1 MTKLETRTGAWPGGD
16 TRTSGRAS
24 PPAAG
29 GLDAWIGTNTLGGVV
44 LQVVRQVDEREI
56 RRVAAL
62 NAGLAYRPLTL
73 LALVTYCY
81 ATEIY
86 GSADIESLMRRDATF
101 RAQCGN
107 EFPDWRAI
115 RRFRRE
121 NREAI
126 HRSLVETFRRL
137 IRVCSLGGDGE
148 PRDGRF
154 AGPVGPNRRPTCRDV
169 GSRTEP
175 NGPCANWPAGNAE
188 IDEQALSDEARR
200 RIEIAMWMDQ
210 MAIED

>member
-1 MTKLETRTGAWPGGD
+1 
-16 TRTSGRAS
+16 
-24 PPAAG
+24 
-29 GLDAWIGTNTLGGVV
+29 VV
-44 LQVVRQVDEREI
+44 LQVVRQVDECEI

-62 NAGLAYRPLTL
+62 DAGLAYRPLTL

-86 GSADIESLMRRDATF
+86 SSAEIESLMRRDATF
-101 RAQCGN
+101 RTRCGN

-115 RRFRRE
+115 WRFRRE

-137 IRVCSLGGDGE
+137 IRACLQGGDGE
-148 PRDGRF
+148 SRDGEST
-154 AGPVGPNRRPTCRDV
+154 GPLVPNSRPTCRDA
-169 GSRTEP
+169 GGRTEP
-175 NGPCANWPAGNAE
+175 TLRCAQLPPANAE
-188 IDEQALSDEARR
+188 FDEQALSDEARR

-210 MAIED
+210 MALED